1 MLLSA
6 NKMKYKNLI
15 SFLVAPNVGYT
26 VWNYEE
32 GLFRPSFTNI
42 IDRDPNTSGID
53 VEALFSAISSE
64 VKSAESSWAAIL
76 VKNVTRSNDD
86 QKTVRQMT
94 ENDTVVTTILKIL
107 GIDIIKIEKPSL
119 WQKFSGV
126 YDATGEA
133 KDYKKNAKIVAAK
146 LFPNFALPDWS
157 YQKSES
163 LLIGYYAVEKL
174 MD

>member
-1 MLLSA
+1 
-6 NKMKYKNLI
+6 MKYKNLI

-86 QKTVRQMT
+86 QNTVRQMT

-126 YDATGEA
+126 YDEKSEV
-133 KDYKKNAKIVAAK
+133 KDYKKKAQLIANN
-146 LFPNFALPDWS
+146 LFPKLDLLDRK
-157 YQKSES
+157 YQESES
-163 LLIGYYAVEKL
+163 LLIGHYAVEIL
-174 MD
+174 INRR